1 MVSGSSVEESDRDSD
16 AGGAPV
22 RTNPQPHIQQQA
34 DGSNVRDQT
43 ISIKLEGEERPFPSA
58 PEVLEAVLKYLQKVG
73 LTIDGMVWTGACF
86 HEVRGQ
92 NFRQVDRIVDTLH
105 GKQIRTWTIS
115 ARKAG
120 ERLPMYVVLNALFRI
135 TNADIYI
142 QR

>member
-22 RTNPQPHIQQQA
+22 RSPDIQQQA

-73 LTIDGMVWTGACF
+73 LTIDGMVRTGACF

-92 NFRQVDRIVDTLH
+92 NSVRWTGSWTLCTES
-105 GKQIRTWTIS
+105 K
-115 ARKAG
+115 
-120 ERLPMYVVLNALFRI
+120 
-135 TNADIYI
+135 
-142 QR
+142 